1 MRSDNRPA
9 GSLRPVS
16 VEYGLQPH
24 ADGSVLIRMGSTHVL
39 CGVTVED
46 KVPPFLRDRGQGWIT
61 AEYGMLPC
69 ATHSRGRREAVSG
82 LSGRTHEIQRLIGR
96 SLRMM
101 LDLRLLGEHTLRVDC
116 DVLNADG
123 GTRCASITGGALAVR
138 MALTG
143 MVARGRLAAMPPLLP
158 VAAVSAG
165 VIGGQPVLDL
175 DYGEDSSADV
185 DANFVMSHDG
195 RWIEVQTTAE
205 GAPFQPE
212 LFTAMAGLASDG
224 IRELFGLWELDGR
237 RE

>member
-1 MRSDNRPA
+1 MRNGNRPA
-9 GSLRPVS
+9 GGLRPVS
-16 VEYGLQPH
+16 IEYGVQAH
-24 ADGSVLIRMGSTHVL
+24 AEGSVLIRMGQTHVL

-46 KVPPFLRDRGQGWIT
+46 KVPPFLKNKAQGWIT

-101 LDLRLLGEHTLRVDC
+101 VDLRLLGEHTLRIDC

-138 MALTG
+138 MALAA
-143 MVARGRLAAMPPLLP
+143 MVEQGKLPVMPPLLP
-158 VAAVSAG
+158 VAAISAG
-165 VIGGQPVLDL
+165 VVAGCPVLDL
-175 DYGEDSSADV
+175 DYAEDSSADV
-185 DANFVMSHDG
+185 DANFVMSRDG

-212 LFTAMAGLASDG
+212 LFTAMATLASEG
-224 IRELFGLWELDGR
+224 IRQLFGLWEPDGQKG
-237 RE
+237 